1 MKKFIY
7 NLITLLFVF
16 LIGCGYTPIYTK
28 KNINFNI
35 QEINFSGEKNIN
47 RKINQLLNAYKNS
60 DENNQEI
67 SITINSSKNI
77 NIVSRNSKGEAQAY
91 KINIQVDVKA
101 FINQKNILKLNIQ
114 KSSTFNAV
122 SRKSEQKLIENKIYD
137 NLSNEI
143 AEEII
148 LRLIEK
154 TA

>member
-91 KINIQVDVKA
+91 KINIQVD
-101 FINQKNILKLNIQ
+101 LNTLLLQ
-114 KSSTFNAV
+114 EFA
-122 SRKSEQKLIENKIYD
+122 LAY
-137 NLSNEI
+137 
-143 AEEII
+143 
-148 LRLIEK
+148 
-154 TA
+154 